1 MQGIWRQ
8 ASLGNYALLN
18 EINMRNFKLLLLTLI
33 IAIGI
38 SACNQ
43 NYGKEYKL
51 DKMHN
56 VYYKGEGLNEAQAK
70 KLAEYLK
77 EQDYFQ
83 DSINATVQ
91 LVKNKDTFNLNFV
104 VDETKL
110 MSGYENKF
118 LLFGAFI
125 SEGVFDNAPVT
136 IQLTNDK
143 LEPFKNLGFAK
154 PVSDSLQ

>member
-1 MQGIWRQ
+1 
-8 ASLGNYALLN
+8 
-18 EINMRNFKLLLLTLI
+18 MRNFKLLLLTLI
-33 IAIGI
+33 IAISI

-56 VYYKGEGLNEAQAK
+56 VYYKGDEALAK

-77 EQDYFQ
+77 EQEYFQ
-83 DSINATVQ
+83 DSINSTVQ

-125 SEGVFDNAPVT
+125 SESVFNKAPVT

-154 PVSDSLQ
+154 PISDTLQ

>member
-1 MQGIWRQ
+1 
-8 ASLGNYALLN
+8 
-18 EINMRNFKLLLLTLI
+18 MRNFKLLLLTLI

-56 VYYKGEGLNEAQAK
+56 VYYKGEGLTEAQAK

-125 SEGVFDNAPVT
+125 SESVFDKAPVT

>member
-1 MQGIWRQ
+1 
-8 ASLGNYALLN
+8 
-18 EINMRNFKLLLLTLI
+18 MRNFQQLLLTLI
-33 IAIGI
+33 IAISI

-56 VYYKGEGLNEAQAK
+56 VYYKGDGVDEAQAK
-70 KLAEYLK
+70 KLANYLK
-77 EQDYFQ
+77 EQEYFQ
-83 DSINATVQ
+83 DSINSTVQ
-91 LVKNKDTFNLNFV
+91 LEKNKDTFNLNFV

-110 MSGYENKF
+110 MVGYENKF

-125 SEGVFDNAPVT
+125 SESVFNKAPVT

-154 PVSDSLQ
+154 PLSDTLK

>member
-1 MQGIWRQ
+1 
-8 ASLGNYALLN
+8 
-18 EINMRNFKLLLLTLI
+18 MRNFQLFLLILFLVI
-33 IAIGI
+33 SI

-56 VYYKGEGLNEAQAK
+56 VFYKGDGIDEAQAK

-77 EQDYFQ
+77 EQEYFQ
-83 DSINATVQ
+83 DSINSTVQ

-110 MSGYENKF
+110 MSGYENNF

-125 SEGVFDNAPVT
+125 SESVFDKAPVT

-154 PVSDSLQ
+154 PVSDSFK

>member
-1 MQGIWRQ
+1 
-8 ASLGNYALLN
+8 
-18 EINMRNFKLLLLTLI
+18 MRNFKLLLLALI
-33 IAIGI
+33 IVTGI
-38 SACNQ
+38 SACSQ

-56 VYYKGEGLNEAQAK
+56 VYYKGEGVDEAQAK
-70 KLAEYLK
+70 KLATYLK
-77 EQDYFQ
+77 EQEYFQ

-91 LVKNKDTFNLNFV
+91 LVKVNYTFKLNFV
-104 VDETKL
+104 VDETKIT
-110 MSGYENKF
+110 SGYENKF

-125 SEGVFDNAPVT
+125 SESVFDKAPVT

-154 PVSDSLQ
+154 PVSDSLP

>member
-1 MQGIWRQ
+1 
-8 ASLGNYALLN
+8 
-18 EINMRNFKLLLLTLI
+18 MRNFPLTLLTLI
-33 IAIGI
+33 VISI

-56 VYYKGEGLNEAQAK
+56 VYYKGDGVNEALAK
-70 KLAEYLK
+70 KLANYLK
-77 EQDYFQ
+77 EQEYFQ
-83 DSINATVQ
+83 DSINSTVQ
-91 LVKNKDTFNLNFV
+91 LIKNKDTFNLNFV

-110 MSGYENKF
+110 MSGYENNF

-125 SEGVFDNAPVT
+125 SESVFDKAPVT

-154 PVSDSLQ
+154 PISDTLQ